1 MKEKDTENEVF
12 LADLRNGNNA
22 AYTQLYRQYY
32 PMVESIVLKN
42 QGGKE
47 DSRETFQETL
57 LILYKKLRDDANFVL
72 QAELGTFL
80 YAIARNHWF
89 SQLKKRKN
97 YKEISMNE
105 DSILYENI
113 PINDVTEYEQEYE
126 QQQLI
131 VKDILEDFKAECKG
145 IIMAAFYEKLSGA
158 AIAEKFGYTEGYVKV
173 KKFRCLEELR
183 NRVLSQRAK
192 TM

>member
-1 MKEKDTENEVF
+1 MKGNDTANEVF
-12 LADLRNGNNA
+12 LAALRNGNNE
-22 AYTQLYRQYY
+22 AYAQLYRQYY

-42 QGGKE
+42 QGRKE

-80 YAIARNHWF
+80 YAIARNYWF

-97 YKEISMNE
+97 YKEM
-105 DSILYENI
+105 SIEENAIVYENI
-113 PINDVTEYEQEYE
+113 PTSDVTEMEVEYE

-131 VKDILEDFKAECKG
+131 IKDILEDFKAECKG

-158 AIAEKFGYTEGYVKV
+158 AIAQKFGYTEGYVKV

-183 NRVLSQRAK
+183 SRVLAQRAK
-192 TM
+192 TI

>member
-1 MKEKDTENEVF
+1 MKGNDTDNKVF
-12 LADLRNGNNA
+12 LAALRNGNNE

-80 YAIARNHWF
+80 YAIARNYWF
-89 SQLKKRKN
+89 SQLKKKKN
-97 YKEISMNE
+97 YKEM
-105 DSILYENI
+105 SIEENAIGYENI
-113 PINDVTEYEQEYE
+113 PASDVTEMEAEYE

-131 VKDILEDFKAECKG
+131 VKDILEEFKAECKD

-158 AIAEKFGYTEGYVKV
+158 AIAKKFGYTEGYVKI
-173 KKFRCLEELR
+173 KKFRCLGELR
-183 NRVLSQRAK
+183 SRVLAQRAK